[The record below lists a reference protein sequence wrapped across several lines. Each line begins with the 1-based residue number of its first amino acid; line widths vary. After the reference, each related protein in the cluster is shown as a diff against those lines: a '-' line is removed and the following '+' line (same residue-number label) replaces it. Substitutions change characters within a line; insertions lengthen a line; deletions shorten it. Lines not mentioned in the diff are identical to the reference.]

1 MGMFD
6 DLNSTQES
14 TGSGMF
20 ADLQPKG
27 GGASGGWDA
36 PRKWSDVPMEALRNT
51 PQSAGHFVG
60 GLANAVMHPIDTLTG
75 LGDAMVGGTRKIAP
89 SLIGVIDKFA
99 DPSVINRQNNTANAL
114 GGAMKDRYG
123 SMDGVKNTL
132 ATDPVGALADL
143 STVLTGGAAAATKAP
158 MVSSA
163 LQKAATLTNPLSVVA
178 PAARG
183 LGRVVETPASAVLGV
198 STGVGQDTIRNAAKA
213 GFNKDASFMNNISG
227 KTGMSDV
234 LDTVQLN
241 LQNMG
246 AKKAADYRSGKIDIK
261 NTAAVMVTAE
271 LPGFAKPGQK
281 IDVTV
286 SAIGKASNL
295 RGGTLLL
302 TSLRGVDG
310 EIYAISQGSLAATG
324 IDATAAAGSK
334 VVIGVPTS
342 ARIPQGATVERI
354 VDNPFDKADRVI
366 LNVRDSDFTTT
377 TAIVNVINTRF
388 GADVARAMDGV
399 TVSLQAPQDLTQRVA
414 FMSMVENMDVMPGEP
429 SARVVV
435 NARTGTV
442 VISRNV
448 RVTAAAVSHGTIS
461 VSVAVTNEISQP
473 GPFSN
478 GTTAAVQ
485 NAEVAVS
492 EPNKPMFMFNPGVD
506 LRQIVDAVNQVGATP
521 SALIAILEALKSAGS
536 LRADLLVI

>member
-1 MGMFD
+1 MMFQPITYLLRGLLASLTLVTVLAPTLAHAD
-6 DLNSTQES
+6 RVKDLTSV
-14 TGSGMF
+14 
-20 ADLQPKG
+20 
-27 GGASGGWDA
+27 ASM
-36 PRKWSDVPMEALRNT
+36 RSN
-51 PQSAGHFVG
+51 Q
-60 GLANAVMHPIDTLTG
+60 
-75 LGDAMVGGTRKIAP
+75 
-89 SLIGVIDKFA
+89 LIGYGLVVGLQGTGDGA
-99 DPSVINRQNNTANAL
+99 DVSFTAQSL
-114 GGAMKDRYG
+114 KTMLSRMGV
-123 SMDGVKNTL
+123 SMEG
-132 ATDPVGALADL
+132 
-143 STVLTGGAAAATKAP
+143 
-158 MVSSA
+158 
-163 LQKAATLTNPLSVVA
+163 PLSDF
-178 PAARG
+178 
-183 LGRVVETPASAVLGV
+183 ETAS
-198 STGVGQDTIRNAAKA
+198 S
-213 GFNKDASFMNNISG
+213 
-227 KTGMSDV
+227 
-234 LDTVQLN
+234 
-241 LQNMG
+241 
-246 AKKAADYRSGKIDIK
+246 SGKIDIK

-377 TAIVNVINTRF
+377 TAIVNVINSRF

-461 VSVAVTNEISQP
+461 VAVAVTNEISQP
-473 GPFSN
+473 GAFSG

-485 NAEVAVS
+485 NADVAVS

>member
-1 MGMFD
+1 MKSWLSLFLALSLFSGNVMAD
-6 DLNSTQES
+6 RIKDLASVAAMRSNQLIGYGLVVGLAGSGDGADVSFTAQSMKTLLNRLGVTLEGALSDFETTAS
-14 TGSGMF
+14 TG
-20 ADLQPKG
+20 K
-27 GGASGGWDA
+27 
-36 PRKWSDVPMEALRNT
+36 V
-51 PQSAGHFVG
+51 
-60 GLANAVMHPIDTLTG
+60 
-75 LGDAMVGGTRKIAP
+75 
-89 SLIGVIDKFA
+89 
-99 DPSVINRQNNTANAL
+99 
-114 GGAMKDRYG
+114 
-123 SMDGVKNTL
+123 
-132 ATDPVGALADL
+132 
-143 STVLTGGAAAATKAP
+143 
-158 MVSSA
+158 
-163 LQKAATLTNPLSVVA
+163 
-178 PAARG
+178 
-183 LGRVVETPASAVLGV
+183 
-198 STGVGQDTIRNAAKA
+198 
-213 GFNKDASFMNNISG
+213 
-227 KTGMSDV
+227 
-234 LDTVQLN
+234 
-241 LQNMG
+241 
-246 AKKAADYRSGKIDIK
+246 DIK

-354 VDNPFDKADRVI
+354 VDNPFDKAERVI

-377 TAIVNVINTRF
+377 TAIVNAINNRF

-461 VSVAVTNEISQP
+461 VSVAVTNEVSQP
-473 GPFSN
+473 GPFSPG
-478 GTTAAVQ
+478 GTTTPVQ
-485 NAEVAVS
+485 NADVAVS

>member
-1 MGMFD
+1 MKSWLTLFLALSLSSGSAMAD
-6 DLNSTQES
+6 RIKDLTSVAAMRSNQLI
-14 TGSGMF
+14 GYG
-20 ADLQPKG
+20 L
-27 GGASGGWDA
+27 
-36 PRKWSDVPMEALRNT
+36 V
-51 PQSAGHFVG
+51 V
-60 GLANAVMHPIDTLTG
+60 GLAGTGDGADVSFTAQSMKTL
-75 LGDAMVGGTRKIAP
+75 LTR
-89 SLIGVIDKFA
+89 
-99 DPSVINRQNNTANAL
+99 
-114 GGAMKDRYG
+114 
-123 SMDGVKNTL
+123 
-132 ATDPVGALADL
+132 
-143 STVLTGGAAAATKAP
+143 
-158 MVSSA
+158 
-163 LQKAATLTNPLSVVA
+163 
-178 PAARG
+178 
-183 LGRVVETPASAVLGV
+183 LGV
-198 STGVGQDTIRNAAKA
+198 SLEGALSDFETAASTGKV
-213 GFNKDASFMNNISG
+213 
-227 KTGMSDV
+227 
-234 LDTVQLN
+234 
-241 LQNMG
+241 
-246 AKKAADYRSGKIDIK
+246 DIK

-342 ARIPQGATVERI
+342 TRIPQGATVERI
-354 VDNPFDKADRVI
+354 VENPFDKAERVV

-377 TAIVNVINTRF
+377 TAIVNVINNRF
-388 GADVARAMDGV
+388 GSDVARAMDAV
-399 TVSLQAPQDLTQRVA
+399 TVTLQAPQDLTQRVA

-429 SARVVV
+429 SARVVI
-435 NARTGTV
+435 NAKTGTV

-473 GPFSN
+473 NAFSG

-485 NAEVAVS
+485 NADVTVS